1 MRGKSKLDS
10 RKNGVTIIRREEVV
24 EGGHHGGA
32 WKVAYA
38 DFVTAMM
45 AFFLLMWLL
54 NATTEDQRKGL
65 ADYFSPNNLLSH
77 ASSGTGKPFGGH
89 TVSDHGGM
97 VSDRGAAQVVVGK
110 RPVVDDPSEDD
121 ADTPQLAERHGGA
134 AEAGPPGD
142 TDTTTPGASN
152 VAATTPNPSSP
163 SPNSPSPNS
172 PVPGSPN
179 RAAPN
184 RAAGDSAASQAAR
197 LAEVSRPQ
205 PAPPPV
211 AAPAVAR
218 AVAPDGS
225 RAPTEEELRAEQAR
239 REQLAFHKAAEE
251 IRQAVKDDPALAALS
266 RQLAID
272 ITPQGLRIQLL
283 DEERLPMF
291 ATGSS
296 APNERAR
303 LLLTKVAPV
312 LGRLPEDIA
321 MVGHTDAT
329 PYAGSGKTNWE
340 LSTERANATRRLL
353 TDAGLAETRVTRVT
367 GLADRDPLLPADP
380 FAAENR
386 RIAIIVLNE
395 KPRTTVPAGQP
406 SGVSRVVPAG
416 PAGTGVAASVTP
428 TPLTAPQSPAV
439 QLPAGQ
445 PPSTQSKPVQLPP
458 GRSPPGPSQLVQP
471 LVQSPAGLPPPVQ
484 PPGAQSPL
492 LRAAVQA
499 RPGALQSG
507 PAPGPPPP
515 GPTLPRPTLPGPT
528 LLGPT
533 LLGPTL
539 PGPPPLGPTPLGPV
553 QSSSAALPAPQPPSA
568 APPPD
573 DTPPDAPFADAPFS
587 KPVFAP
593 PPTAAASKTIPP

>member
-1 MRGKSKLDS
+1 MRGKGKLDS

-142 TDTTTPGASN
+142 TDTNTPGASRTA
-152 VAATTPNPSSP
+152 AATPNQATPDRSAADRSA
-163 SPNSPSPNS
+163 SD
-172 PVPGSPN
+172 
-179 RAAPN
+179 RAA
-184 RAAGDSAASQAAR
+184 SAATR
-197 LAEVSRPQ
+197 LAEVGRPQ
-205 PAPPPV
+205 PVAAPV

-218 AVAPDGS
+218 ADAPDGS
-225 RAPTEEELRAEQAR
+225 RTPTEAELRAEQAR

-251 IRQAVKDDPALAALS
+251 IRKAVMDDPALAALS

-296 APNERAR
+296 APNDRAR

-312 LGRLPEDIA
+312 LARLPEDIA

-395 KPRTTVPAGQP
+395 KPRTTVPARPP
-406 SGVSRVVPAG
+406 SGVSPVVPGG
-416 PAGTGVAASVTP
+416 PAGTGIAASATP
-428 TPLTAPQSPAV
+428 APLAPPQP
-439 QLPAGQ
+439 LGIQ
-445 PPSTQSKPVQLPP
+445 PPSTPSQLIQVPAA
-458 GRSPPGPSQLVQP
+458 RSPAGPSQSVQP

-484 PPGAQSPL
+484 PPAARSPP
-492 LRAAVQA
+492 LRAAAQLPSGA
-499 RPGALQSG
+499 MSGGAMSGGAFSGGALSGGAPSGAPPAG
-507 PAPGPPPP
+507 PASI
-515 GPTLPRPTLPGPT
+515 RPAQP
-528 LLGPT
+528 
-533 LLGPTL
+533 
-539 PGPPPLGPTPLGPV
+539 
-553 QSSSAALPAPQPPSA
+553 SSAQLPAPRPPSA
-568 APPPD
+568 SPSPD
-573 DTPPDAPFADAPFS
+573 DESPDAPFADAPFS

-593 PPTAAASKTIPP
+593 PPAAPASATIPP